1 MRKILVALILA
12 LVVVA
17 LSLSLAFAQSDQAVI
32 DDVFTE
38 TESIRGLKADPNIPV
53 NYLTRDE
60 LEQRML
66 EDFTEDNPEEEIQDA
81 QDIMVMLGFIEPD
94 LDLEEF
100 YIALLTEQIAGFY
113 DPEDDSLYLVSES
126 QSMSAMDQY
135 TLSHEFVHYLQDQNF
150 DLMRPPFH
158 DPDDVA
164 VETDDDASF
173 AATCLVEG
181 DAVISSEYWLLKY
194 LDAEDLMDMQL
205 ESGDYSSE
213 VLDSAPDYIYDSLL
227 FPYME
232 GADFARYVHDRS
244 DGFDAIDKAF
254 SEPPTT
260 TEQIY
265 HPEKYLAGE
274 GAIEV
279 KLDDISSELGSG
291 WELDYDN
298 VLGEFDVYELFKPY
312 FMDEDDV
319 ETAAAGWAGNR
330 YHYYSNPDGDKLLV
344 QAYAWDSEKDAQE
357 FSSAY
362 VQYIQ
367 DRFGDEVSKE
377 APMGAWMV
385 WSTDDYML
393 GLKREGENTYLLQ
406 ATSDEPFQTAVASL
420 GEEGDT
426 IDEGAIKAEEKAASD
441 EETDLSPVI
450 IGVVVGLLVLGIIL
464 VIIMFVMYRRPPA
477 PPGQPPTGTYGP
489 YQYPPGGGSGV
500 YTGPQ
505 SGGTYGTSPPASPPT
520 VQPPPPPGSQVPPSS
535 VQPPSGGVAPPP
547 GSALPPPPGSTPTPP
562 GEAPPQPLPKPPT
575 ISE

>member
-12 LVVVA
+12 LIVVA
-17 LSLSLAFAQSDQAVI
+17 LPLSLAFAQSDQVVI

-38 TESIRGLKADPNIPV
+38 TESIRGLEADPNIPV

-60 LEQRML
+60 LEDRML
-66 EDFTEDNPEEEIQDA
+66 EDFAEDNPEEEIQDA
-81 QDIMVMLGFIEPD
+81 QDIMVMLGFIEPN

-113 DPEDDSLYLVSES
+113 DPEDDSLYLISES
-126 QSMSAMDQY
+126 QSMSALDQY

-181 DAVISSEYWLLKY
+181 DAMIASEYWLLKY
-194 LDAEDLMDMQL
+194 MDADDMLDMQL

-213 VLDSAPDYIYDSLL
+213 VLDSAPEYIYDSLL

-265 HPEKYLAGE
+265 HPEKYLSGE
-274 GAIEV
+274 GAVEV
-279 KLDDISSELGSG
+279 ELDDMSSELGSG

-319 ETAAAGWAGNR
+319 EAAAAGWGGNR

-357 FSSAY
+357 FLSAY

-367 DRFGDEVSKE
+367 DRFEDEAEKE
-377 APMGAWMV
+377 SPIGAWMV
-385 WSTDDYML
+385 WSTDEYTL
-393 GLKREGENTYLLQ
+393 GLKRDGENTYVLQ
-406 ATSDEPFQTAVASL
+406 ATSDEPFQAAIASL
-420 GEEGDT
+420 GEEGDA
-426 IDEGAIKAEEKAASD
+426 IDEGALEAEEKSATG
-441 EETDLSPVI
+441 EETDLSAVI
-450 IGVVVGLLVLGIIL
+450 IAVVVGLLVLGIIL
-464 VIIMFVMYRRPPA
+464 VIVMLVMYRRPPA
-477 PPGQPPTGTYGP
+477 PPGQSPMGSYGP
-489 YQYPPGGGSGV
+489 YQPPPGGGSGV

-505 SGGTYGTSPPASPPT
+505 SGGTYGTGPPAPPPT
-520 VQPPPPPGSQVPPSS
+520 VQPPPPPPST
-535 VQPPSGGVAPPP
+535 V
-547 GSALPPPPGSTPTPP
+547 PPPPGPQQATPP
-562 GEAPPQPLPKPPT
+562 GGEPAQPPPKPPT